1 LNDDILQD
9 AFAPNRSS
17 VNKLNQ
23 IIICHIKRTN
33 MYRISIA
40 AYFGQIQQSA
50 FSPLYS
56 FIQKKNQLFS
66 GFISITNDDRVDRA
80 STNMDVLANGI
91 FSLR

>member
-1 LNDDILQD
+1 MNDDILQD
-9 AFAPNRSS
+9 AFAPNRSP

-23 IIICHIKRTN
+23 IIICDIKRTN
-33 MYRISIA
+33 MYIMSIA

-56 FIQKKNQLFS
+56 SIQQKYQLFS
-66 GFISITNDDRVDRA
+66 GFIAITNDDRVDRA